1 MGSVFRKPKGPSPEE
16 IARANQ
22 KARAEADKRAQEAA
36 EAAESQAAANFAASD
51 ERKRQLKR
59 KGKRNMI
66 ANPYG
71 YLGDQSN
78 FGGSGSL
85 LT

>member
-1 MGSVFRKPKGPSPEE
+1 MGSVFRKPKGPSPDE

-22 KARAEADKRAQEAA
+22 RAREAA
-36 EAAESQAAANFAASD
+36 EAKAKAAADEAAAQAAANFAASD

-59 KGKRNMI
+59 KGRRNMI

-71 YLGDQSN
+71 YLGDTSD